1 MGLKKNFFK
10 GLQNGLNTSPI
21 KRENGV
27 DKKQKVIDPRK
38 KYSTEEL
45 QKLDPR
51 NITAQ
56 MASNMEA
63 PTSKQDYN
71 ARTYIRPTA
80 NNKENSTTFEK
91 ALNFSY
97 NNPSTI
103 SMAMKIP
110 YLKDKLIE
118 ETKNKMKESSGGSK
132 VNLQNYDSGFQEKS
146 YNEYLKDYNDQKAD
160 GYVLPDPE
168 TFEQHVAN
176 IFPSNND
183 YDGDAN
189 IYGDNSWTK
198 SNSNPIDQFFSK
210 AGTDLYKQSPYKPKS
225 DFYEW
230 QNRYS
235 VKGDE
240 FDKNANNYQ
249 INNAMGD
256 QLTEELAFKS
266 YSEKNPKPS
275 DILKIEKLLNNG
287 NLLTDD
293 QREKLRNYDNNVSFN
308 INEERQGKVNDYDKL
323 TNAQLVPFQIE
334 NSMMNTSYFKNLVE
348 NQGISRGKDYGQM
361 GGYKPNPVVDKA
373 FESLYSGETPV
384 IYGDGK
390 EERQTTDFMNTD
402 YGHQRTGF
410 AMDKKLPYMSI
421 SDSWDFQA
429 TGKGGY
435 NDQWSSDYTEVSD
448 QYKQAQLVN
457 QVAQEGDLTGG
468 FKLYDRFYFTP
479 DKYKDYIKDED
490 VEFMQEFY
498 GADVGNNIDNMQPEM
513 LEEIILTTKKNE
525 KKSPGSTKFNRLST
539 TE

>member
-146 YNEYLKDYNDQKAD
+146 YNKYLKDYNDQKAD

-176 IFPSNND
+176 IFPS
-183 YDGDAN
+183 
-189 IYGDNSWTK
+189 
-198 SNSNPIDQFFSK
+198 SN
-210 AGTDLYKQSPYKPKS
+210 
-225 DFYEW
+225 
-230 QNRYS
+230 RS
-235 VKGDE
+235 V
-240 FDKNANNYQ
+240 F
-249 INNAMGD
+249 
-256 QLTEELAFKS
+256 
-266 YSEKNPKPS
+266 
-275 DILKIEKLLNNG
+275 
-287 NLLTDD
+287 
-293 QREKLRNYDNNVSFN
+293 
-308 INEERQGKVNDYDKL
+308 
-323 TNAQLVPFQIE
+323 
-334 NSMMNTSYFKNLVE
+334 
-348 NQGISRGKDYGQM
+348 
-361 GGYKPNPVVDKA
+361 
-373 FESLYSGETPV
+373 
-384 IYGDGK
+384 
-390 EERQTTDFMNTD
+390 
-402 YGHQRTGF
+402 
-410 AMDKKLPYMSI
+410 
-421 SDSWDFQA
+421 
-429 TGKGGY
+429 
-435 NDQWSSDYTEVSD
+435 
-448 QYKQAQLVN
+448 
-457 QVAQEGDLTGG
+457 
-468 FKLYDRFYFTP
+468 
-479 DKYKDYIKDED
+479 
-490 VEFMQEFY
+490 
-498 GADVGNNIDNMQPEM
+498 
-513 LEEIILTTKKNE
+513 
-525 KKSPGSTKFNRLST
+525 
-539 TE
+539 